1 MLKEALLILFSGLG
15 LFISFHIWNK
25 IHNQKKKLVCMI
37 GDGDCDKVVK
47 SKYNHILGMDN
58 SVMGMFYYVFILAL
72 VSLKIFYPYLFAL
85 SFIAIGE
92 KAIIGFAAAFSVVLT
107 FIQLSVIKKACEYCM
122 IANAVNILI
131 FLTVIFL

>member
-1 MLKEALLILFSGLG
+1 MLKEILLILFSGLG

-25 IHNQKKKLVCMI
+25 VHNQKVKLVCMI

-47 SKYNHILGMDN
+47 SKYSRIFGMDN
-58 SVMGMFYYVFILAL
+58 SVIGMIYYVFILTL

-85 SFIAIGE
+85 SFISLGE
-92 KAIIGFAAAFSVVLT
+92 KAIIGFAAAFSILLT
-107 FIQLSVIKKACEYCM
+107 FIQLSILKKACEYCM

-131 FLTVIFL
+131 FLVVIFL